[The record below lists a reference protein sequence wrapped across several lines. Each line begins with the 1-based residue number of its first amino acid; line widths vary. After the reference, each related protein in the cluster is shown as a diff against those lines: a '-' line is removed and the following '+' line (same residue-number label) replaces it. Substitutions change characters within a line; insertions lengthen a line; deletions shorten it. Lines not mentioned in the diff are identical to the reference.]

1 MKIKQRPDEIWKE
14 YQDGIAYNAGIF
26 DGGLYETVERN
37 NNFYNDKQ
45 WEGVNAPDLDKPVF
59 NFLKPVV
66 NFYIAML
73 ISDDIAAN
81 VEFKGGNAQE
91 LESVQ
96 KAVSQEILNILER
109 ENMQFKNRRAI
120 RNAAVDG
127 DCCFYNWFDVEAETD
142 GIYEGQIRTDVI
154 DNTNVVFGD
163 PSENDPQ
170 KQPYIIVVYRA
181 LTENVKEEAKENG
194 MGGDGIESIVPDNDC
209 IYMNEEKNYDKNYTT
224 VLLKM
229 WKVKK
234 TVNGKMV
241 KSVRMVKSTQTAL
254 VKKAWDTDYRRYPLS
269 WMSWEVVKNSY
280 HGVAPLTGKIQNQ
293 IFVNKMYAMAMMFT
307 ARTAFPKIIYDATKI
322 PGGWDNRIGSAVK
335 VVGNPNDALF
345 ANFQAADMSASVPNL
360 INSTITQTKD
370 LMGANETALGN
381 VEPDNTS
388 AIITVQNQAR
398 IQLDMQRLDFYNCV
412 EGYIRSYIDMM
423 RVHYGVREIEITDEN
438 GNKAVVEFDFSQLEN
453 CTVNLKVDV
462 GQGSYWSEI
471 MQIQTL
477 DNLYAKRII
486 PSATTYLEMLPD
498 GVIKNKQM
506 LISQIKAMQPPASEA
521 AGINPVGGTFP
532 PSGASQPPLAEG
544 VRSVSEL
551 GTAADGLNAGEAPQA
566 SETGQMKQLIEE
578 LAKLSPDQIKKTL
591 EALPYSAEDKVH
603 IIEILKER
611 GVLG

>member
-1 MKIKQRPDEIWKE
+1 MKIKQKPDEIWKE
-14 YQDGIAYNAGIF
+14 YQDGISYNTVIC

-81 VEFKGGNAQE
+81 VELKGCKKEEA
-91 LESVQ
+91 ESVQ
-96 KAVSQEILNILER
+96 RAISQEILNIMER
-109 ENMQFKNRRAI
+109 ENMQFKNRKAI

-127 DCCFYNWFDVEAETD
+127 DCCFYNWFDVEAET
-142 GIYEGQIRTDVI
+142 GELYEGQIRTDVI
-154 DNTNVVFGD
+154 DNTNVIFGD

-181 LTENVKEEAKENG
+181 LTENVKEEAKANG
-194 MGGDGIESIVPDNDC
+194 MREDQLSNIVPDSDSL
-209 IYMNEEKNYDKNYTT
+209 YMNDEKNYDKNYTT
-224 VLLKM
+224 ILLKM

-234 TVNGKMV
+234 TANEKTV
-241 KSVRMVKSTQTAL
+241 KSIHMIKCTQTA
-254 VKKAWDTDYRRYPLS
+254 VIKKEWDTDYRRYPLN
-269 WMSWEVVKNSY
+269 WMSWETVKNSY

-335 VVGNPNDALF
+335 VIGNPNDALY
-345 ANFQAADMSASVPNL
+345 ANFAAADMSSSVPNL
-360 INSTITQTKD
+360 INSTITQTKE

-423 RVHYGVREIEITDEN
+423 RVHYGIREIDFTDEN
-438 GNKAVVEFDFSQLEN
+438 ENKSSVSFDFAELGN
-453 CTVNLKVDV
+453 YTANLKVDV
-462 GQGSYWSEI
+462 GQGSYWSAI

-477 DNLYAKRII
+477 DNLYAKNII
-486 PSATTYLEMLPD
+486 PSAVTYLEMIPE
-498 GVIKNKQM
+498 GMIKNKQM
-506 LISQIKAMQPPASEA
+506 LINQIKAVSSPAGDA
-521 AGINPVGGTFP
+521 AGIPAQAGGNPSLMAVDNPFSGMTPQTPAQTQAGG
-532 PSGASQPPLAEG
+532 
-544 VRSVSEL
+544 
-551 GTAADGLNAGEAPQA
+551 
-566 SETGQMKQLIEE
+566 SETGQMQQILDQLSAMPVQKI
-578 LAKLSPDQIKKTL
+578 IKTL
-591 EALPYSAEDKVH
+591 EVLPYPDEDKARIVD
-603 IIEILKER
+603 ILRGR
-611 GVLG
+611 GVL